1 MSGKSFP
8 SLDRSFSVP
17 PEKMYLVNITPNIIY
32 QSILSKKYT
41 RKVTNRKKMQ
51 LKARNGK
58 KKCLRLIKK
67 LNYHF
72 TKEAVKKLREHVLRQ
87 LNKHKVMNRKLQQK
101 N

>member
-1 MSGKSFP
+1 
-8 SLDRSFSVP
+8 
-17 PEKMYLVNITPNIIY
+17 
-32 QSILSKKYT
+32 
-41 RKVTNRKKMQ
+41 MQ